1 MTSKPPATVR
11 RYNVRTF
18 QTGHNGGRFG
28 EATPP
33 YTDEECVSAVDYDAL
48 RAQLERARELLD
60 ICYDNLLS
68 AGYKNDGPTLS
79 GLTDFLKSLEDK

>member
-1 MTSKPPATVR
+1 MPAGVTYMADGTTDMVH
-11 RYNVRTF
+11 VSLVL
-18 QTGHNGGRFG
+18 
-28 EATPP
+28 AT
-33 YTDEECVSAVDYDAL
+33 DYDAL
-48 RAQLERARELLD
+48 HAQLERARELLD